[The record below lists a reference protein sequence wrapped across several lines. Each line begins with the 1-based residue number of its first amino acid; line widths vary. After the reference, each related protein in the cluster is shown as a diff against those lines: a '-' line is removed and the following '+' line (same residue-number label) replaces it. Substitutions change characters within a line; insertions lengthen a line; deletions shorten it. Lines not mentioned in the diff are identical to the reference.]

1 MPTLAQITR
10 NLAPATLGS
19 GEDAVNMHYYPLRIT
34 TDHIRLYGDLAVLQE
49 TLPKRLAKY
58 EAMPDSAEA
67 ATAALD
73 ETLSPLEAVA
83 GALVDILADWDLTH
97 EKDGPAVPIEPESL
111 RALGFGVLAATFTA
125 IMTARSSG
133 LGKANGM
140 ISSVPTSATPTRAAA
155 STNSRTA
162 GASRKKSR

>member
-10 NLAPATLGS
+10 NLAPATLGRV
-19 GEDAVNMHYYPLRIT
+19 EAAVNMPYYPLRIT
-34 TDHIRLYGDLAVLQE
+34 TDHTRVYGDLAVMQGP
-49 TLPKRLAKY
+49 LPKRLAKY

-97 EKDGPAVPIEPESL
+97 QVDGPAVPIKLESL

-140 ISSVPTSATPTRAAA
+140 TLSVPTSATSTRAAV
-155 STNSRTA
+155 SMSSRA
-162 GASRKKSR
+162 RASRKKSR